1 MILYFNA
8 AWLNHP
14 AVRQTIIDHRGPDTF
29 SKLSSLDNFNRSH
42 TAWYSRKGANLLP
55 FKNGLTDVPGFAMPN
70 YNADQRRSWTEITD
84 QRCLDLR
91 TSHWDRP
98 WVIMWSGG
106 IDSTVVVASLIK
118 NLAQADFDNIT
129 IACTSLS
136 VWENPQF
143 YFDHIMPNFKVV
155 DSTDLLSED
164 VDSLDA
170 YVINGE
176 SADQLFG
183 CVGDLLAYH
192 QGPDVLY
199 TNIIHNKDLAIDTIA
214 RRTDPGFADWYYH
227 VLVANAVSAGVPV
240 TRLVDLI
247 WWSAFNNAW
256 CSTMFRFIA
265 VTCGGWKNIKNV
277 KSYFDKV
284 VPWYNS
290 NDYQEWGMN
299 PDNAVEKL
307 GTSVFDYK
315 LAAKKYIYSV
325 NKDQYYFDYK
335 TKIGSSDIFPTDRSG
350 PWCCVDHN
358 WNLLNLQ
365 EHQDQIISMLP
376 DHLV

>member
-14 AVRQTIIDHRGPDTF
+14 AVKQTIIDHRGPDTF
-29 SKLSSLDNFNRSH
+29 SKLTDLDNFNRSH

-55 FKNGLTDVPGFAMPN
+55 FRNGLTDVPGFAMPN

-98 WVIMWSGG
+98 WIIMWSGG
-106 IDSTVVVASLIK
+106 IDSTVVVAALLK

-129 IACTSLS
+129 IACTSMS

-143 YFDHIMPNFKVV
+143 YFDYIKPNFKIV
-155 DSTDLLSED
+155 DSTELLSED
-164 VDSLDA
+164 FDSLDA

-192 QGPDVLY
+192 QGPDALY
-199 TNIIHNKDLAIDTIA
+199 TDIIHNKDLAIDTIA

-240 TRLVDLI
+240 TRLVDLV
-247 WWSAFNNAW
+247 WWSVFNNAW

-277 KSYFDKV
+277 KSYFDKF
-284 VPWYNS
+284 VPWYNN
-290 NDYQEWGMN
+290 NDYQEWAMN
-299 PDNAVEKL
+299 PDNAAEKL
-307 GTSVFDYK
+307 GTSIFDYK

-325 NKDQYYFDYK
+325 NKDKYYFDYK

-365 EHQDQIISMLP
+365 EHQDQVISMLP
-376 DHLV
+376 DHLA

>member
-1 MILYFNA
+1 L
-8 AWLNHP
+8 H
-14 AVRQTIIDHRGPDTF
+14 
-29 SKLSSLDNFNRSH
+29 
-42 TAWYSRKGANLLP
+42 
-55 FKNGLTDVPGFAMPN
+55 
-70 YNADQRRSWTEITD
+70 
-84 QRCLDLR
+84 
-91 TSHWDRP
+91 
-98 WVIMWSGG
+98 
-106 IDSTVVVASLIK
+106 
-118 NLAQADFDNIT
+118 
-129 IACTSLS
+129 
-136 VWENPQF
+136 
-143 YFDHIMPNFKVV
+143 
-155 DSTDLLSED
+155 
-164 VDSLDA
+164 
-170 YVINGE
+170 
-176 SADQLFG
+176 
-183 CVGDLLAYH
+183 
-192 QGPDVLY
+192 

-240 TRLVDLI
+240 TRLVDLM

-277 KSYFDKV
+277 KSYFDKF
-284 VPWYNS
+284 VPWYNN
-290 NDYQEWGMN
+290 NDYQEWAMN
-299 PDNAVEKL
+299 PDNIGEKL

-325 NKDQYYFDYK
+325 DKNQYYFDYK

-365 EHQDQIISMLP
+365 EHQDQIIGMLP

>member
-14 AVRQTIIDHRGPDTF
+14 AVKQTIIDHRGPDTF
-29 SKLSSLDNFNRSH
+29 SKLTDLDNFNRSH

-55 FKNGLTDVPGFAMPN
+55 FRNGLTDVPGFAMPN

-98 WVIMWSGG
+98 WIIMWSGG
-106 IDSTVVVASLIK
+106 IDSTVVVAALLK

-129 IACTSLS
+129 IACTSMS

-143 YFDHIMPNFKVV
+143 YFDYIKPNFKIV
-155 DSTDLLSED
+155 DSTELLSED
-164 VDSLDA
+164 FDSLDA

-192 QGPDVLY
+192 QGPDALY
-199 TNIIHNKDLAIDTIA
+199 TDIIHNKDLAIDTIA

-240 TRLVDLI
+240 TRLIDLM
-247 WWSAFNNAW
+247 WWSVFNNAW

-277 KSYFDKV
+277 KSYFDKF
-284 VPWYNS
+284 VPWYNN
-290 NDYQEWGMN
+290 NDYQEWAMN
-299 PDNAVEKL
+299 PGNAAEKL

-325 NKDQYYFDYK
+325 NKDKYYFDYK

-365 EHQDQIISMLP
+365 EHQDQVISMLP
-376 DHLV
+376 DHLA